1 MAEVLKVKDSA
12 IVSLE
17 ISVSLIDSFEYLQL
31 FNLLLTNGALVT
43 WFLGHCFLSIT
54 CFDLLELSFAVNQI
68 FIIEVAIITCEV
80 STLFLNTGIG

>member
-1 MAEVLKVKDSA
+1 MMAEVLKVKDSA

-31 FNLLLTNGALVT
+31 E
-43 WFLGHCFLSIT
+43 FLSIT

-68 FIIEVAIITCEV
+68 FIIEVTTITCEV